1 MGVPEPAS
9 DRGVYGIST
18 AAELVGTGVQNL
30 RLYEARGLLEP
41 DRTEGGTRRYSADD
55 LDRLRRISALLG
67 AGLNLA
73 GIAMVLDLEAE
84 NTALRARKRRMTVA
98 DNRIDPSEEIPE
110 ADLLEQRAPLDPDAV
125 ADTPAPVSLDA
136 PADPVDEADRLEQQ
150 AAVPDEGED
159 DYPHA

>member
-1 MGVPEPAS
+1 MRVPEPAS

-18 AAELVGTGVQNL
+18 AAELVGMGVQNL

-55 LDRLRRISALLG
+55 LDRLRRISVLLG

-84 NTALRARKRRMTVA
+84 NTALRARKRRATVA
-98 DNRIDPSEEIPE
+98 ADRTDPSEEVPE
-110 ADLLEQRAPLDPDAV
+110 ADLLEQRAPLVPDAV
-125 ADTPAPVSLDA
+125 ADTPAAVPIDM
-136 PADPVDEADRLEQQ
+136 PADLVDEADRLEQQ
-150 AAVPDEGED
+150 AVVPDEGED
-159 DYPHA
+159 DYPRA